1 MIIETSSNQFFQ
13 VLETGDASLAHVWS
27 GVEVKRV
34 KGAFVPKKN
43 ARQVLVR
50 KEASRMVEA

>member
-1 MIIETSSNQFFQ
+1 MVIQTSANQFFSVQ
-13 VLETGDASLAHVWS
+13 ETGDADLAHVWS

-50 KEASRMVEA
+50 KEASRVVEG